1 MNKKNNFKKLHSD
14 ELQKALQKR
23 NDYFDSL
30 SPEKKEI
37 ALKFQEFIDCELK
50 KAGNQNN
57 RVTIL
62 HTLLMN
68 YMNELGFESKS
79 LAKILQELNK
89 NIKDMTKN
97 ESLK

>member
-14 ELQKALQKR
+14 ELHQALQKR
-23 NDYFDSL
+23 NDYFDAL
-30 SPEKKEI
+30 PPEKKEI
-37 ALKFQEFIDCELK
+37 ALKFQGFIDSELK

-57 RVTIL
+57 RITIL

-79 LAKILQELNK
+79 LAKVLQELNK
-89 NIKDMTKN
+89 NIKDITKN
-97 ESLK
+97 GSLK